1 MIWGWLLKKRKKLGR
16 QGMTMLQLSLTFGG
30 QKKKNQDSNSQY
42 ALIKWI

>member
-30 QKKKNQDSNSQY
+30 QKKKNQDGNSQY